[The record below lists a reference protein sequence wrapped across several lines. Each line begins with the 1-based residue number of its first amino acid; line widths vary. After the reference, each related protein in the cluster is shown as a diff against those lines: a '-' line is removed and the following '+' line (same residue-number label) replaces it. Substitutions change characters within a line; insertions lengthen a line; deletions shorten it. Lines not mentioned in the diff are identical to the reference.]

1 MVKIRHTGAD
11 RGPELYET
19 PPEATYALIEHER
32 LPQRLWE
39 PAAGRGAIVRVLRA
53 AGHSVLSTDLHNHPG
68 AEPWDVDQTG
78 LNFLKPMKNLPEI
91 DAIVTNPPFSKAQ
104 EFVDRSLQYAPMC
117 CMLLRLVFLE
127 SERRHQWF
135 KQVGLQRVHIF
146 SQRLPMMHR
155 DGWTGPRSTSTTAF
169 AWFIFNRDCKRLPT
183 INWIRWRPIAESV

>member
-1 MVKIRHTGAD
+1 MVRIRHTAAD

-19 PPEATYALIEHER
+19 PPEATHALLAHEM

-53 AGHSVLSTDLHNHPG
+53 AGHTVLSTDLHDHPG

-78 LNFLKPMKNLPEI
+78 LHFLKPLKGIPEI
-91 DAIVTNPPFSKAQ
+91 GAIVTNPPFSLAQ

-127 SERRHQWF
+127 SESRHDWF
-135 KQVGLQRVHIF
+135 KRVGLRRVHVF
-146 SQRLPMMHR
+146 SNRLPFMHR
-155 DGWTGPRSTSTTAF
+155 DGWSGPRSTSTTAF
-169 AWFIFNRDCKRLPT
+169 AWFIFNRDWKGEATL
-183 INWIRWRPIAESV
+183 NWIRWRPVADSN